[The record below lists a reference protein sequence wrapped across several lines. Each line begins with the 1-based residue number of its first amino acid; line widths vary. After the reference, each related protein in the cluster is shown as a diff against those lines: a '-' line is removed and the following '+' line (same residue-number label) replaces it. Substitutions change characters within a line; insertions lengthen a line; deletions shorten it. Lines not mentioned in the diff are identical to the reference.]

1 MKTRTSKYV
10 GLFMFFMLFNNSCKS
25 LKINEKNAQ
34 TIIVNKGVSGNS
46 TVNLLDRLEVDVL
59 NEKPDLVILMV
70 GTNDLLNSKKL
81 LSYEEYAT
89 NLTKIVKAIK
99 SENCEVLLMSP
110 PTADSVYLYQR
121 HDKSLYVDTPN
132 AMLNSA
138 REIVEDVSREY
149 HTFYVDIYSSFM
161 AKGIPKHNEDRYI
174 RNVKNSGTKDGV
186 HPTPIGYKFIAD
198 TVFKYLKENNL
209 LNKYQTIICF
219 GDSITKGAGAKG
231 AGTITGENYPSF
243 LNTMMINNDTN
254 K

>member
-1 MKTRTSKYV
+1 MNKIKYI
-10 GLFMFFMLFNNSCKS
+10 GLFTLSILILTSCRSSK
-25 LKINEKNAQ
+25 KIETNIVS
-34 TIIVNKGVSGNS
+34 TILNKGVSGNS
-46 TVNLLDRLEVDVL
+46 TVNLLDRLEIDVL

-81 LSYEEYAT
+81 LSYEEYAK
-89 NLTKIVKAIK
+89 NLNEIVQTIK
-99 SENCEVLLMSP
+99 SENFEVLLMSP

>member
-1 MKTRTSKYV
+1 MNKIKYI
-10 GLFMFFMLFNNSCKS
+10 GLFTLSILILTSCRS
-25 LKINEKNAQ
+25 SKNIEANIES
-34 TIIVNKGVSGNS
+34 TIINKGVAGNT
-46 TVNLLDRLEVDVL
+46 TVNLLKRLQVDVL

-70 GTNDLLNSKKL
+70 GTNDFLNSKKI

-89 NLTKIVKAIK
+89 NLTKIVQTIK
-99 SENCEVLLMSP
+99 SKNCEVLMMSP

-132 AMLNSA
+132 AMLNKA
-138 REIVEDVSREY
+138 REIVEVVSKEN
-149 HTFYVDIYSSFM
+149 HTFYADIYNSFI
-161 AKGIPKHNEDRYI
+161 AKGIPKHNEDAYI
-174 RNVKNSGTKDGV
+174 RNAKNSGAKDGV

-209 LNKYQTIICF
+209 LNKYKTIICF
-219 GDSITKGAGAKG
+219 GDSITKGSGAKG

-243 LNTMMINNDTN
+243 LNTMMINNNTN